1 MSEKGKLA
9 RSYFLQGYNCS
20 QAVAMAFADELG
32 IDKDFLAKAAIGF
45 GGGMSRLRE
54 VCGAFSGIVLV
65 LSLKYGDPNNN
76 LESRKL
82 VYSYVQA
89 LSKEF
94 EKANGSIICRKLLS
108 NADITFSG
116 APEERTSEYYKKRPC
131 PDIIERAADI
141 LYNSKLI

>member
-1 MSEKGKLA
+1 MTIA
-9 RSYFLQGYNCS
+9 APICYNELDFGE
-20 QAVAMAFADELG
+20 VFADELG
-32 IDKDFLAKAAIGF
+32 IDKDFLARAALGF
-45 GGGMSRLRE
+45 GGGISRLRE

-65 LSLKYGDPNNN
+65 LSLKYGDPDNN

-82 VYSYVQA
+82 VYSYVQN

-94 EKANGSIICRKLLS
+94 EKANGSIICRDLLS
-108 NADITFSG
+108 NVTFSAG
-116 APEERTSEYYKKRPC
+116 GSPDERTPEYYKKRPC